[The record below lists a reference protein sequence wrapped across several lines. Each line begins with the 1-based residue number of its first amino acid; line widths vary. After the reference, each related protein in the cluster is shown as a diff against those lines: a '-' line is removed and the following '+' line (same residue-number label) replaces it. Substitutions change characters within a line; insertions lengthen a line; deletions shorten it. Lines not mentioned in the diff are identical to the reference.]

1 MPEGE
6 VNKNNDN
13 ADDAA
18 TLKARLEKSENE
30 KVALEMKLSESD
42 KNLYNEDY
50 INYLNDKKSKQR
62 SQGTAFGG
70 RIADYTDEQ
79 LAEMGN
85 NIPQLIKVIAGEVY
99 DKVRTEGDRKE
110 TIEEVRAQKKRVAEA
125 RVEITG
131 FAAVRPDFKELAPT
145 IKNLSDQHVTLN
157 LKQLYK
163 LAGGKYPDG
172 KKEDP
177 TKDTKGSPD
186 TRPKGEVG
194 MKGSDK
200 DKTMREVI
208 SEVWDTIK

>member
-1 MPEGE
+1 
-6 VNKNNDN
+6 DN

-18 TLKARLEKSENE
+18 TLKERLEKSENE

-62 SQGTAFGG
+62 SEGAAFGG

-85 NIPQLIKVIAGEVY
+85 NIPQLIKVITGEVY
-99 DKVRTEGDRKE
+99 DRVRTEDDKRQ
-110 TIEEVRAQKKRVAEA
+110 TTSEVKAQKKRVAEA
-125 RVEITG
+125 RIEITG
-131 FAAVRPDFKELAPT
+131 FAAIRPDFKELAPT
-145 IKNLSDQHVTLN
+145 IKNLSDEHGTLS
-157 LKQLYK
+157 LKQLYS

-172 KKEDP
+172 KKGDP
-177 TKDTKGSPD
+177 TKDIKGNPN

-194 MKGSDK
+194 MTGSDQ
-200 DKTMREVI
+200 DKTMRDVI
-208 SEVWDTIK
+208 SEEWDKIK